1 MKKLVLAL
9 TLTLC
14 VMLVQPA
21 LASAST
27 PTLKQLAKTV
37 AALQKKVNAQAKT
50 ITSLKG
56 QLTSAK
62 HVLQLAPYVSVTRGA
77 LNGVFGPN
85 IVFRGANVQIKST
98 TREDDT
104 TGTGNLIVGWNDNP
118 SSFTTGYR
126 SGSNNLVSGD
136 TQTFASY
143 GCFLAGG
150 NNTATFTAALA
161 SVTGGFDNTASDSE
175 ATVSGGANNVA
186 SGYYSVVSGGN
197 GNTAS
202 NFNAVVSGGVANTA
216 SGDSATVSAG
226 HGVPMTSQYG
236 WGHP

>member
-9 TLTLC
+9 TVALC
-14 VMLVQPA
+14 VILVLPA

-62 HVLQLAPYVSVTRGA
+62 HVLQLAPYVSVAQGA
-77 LNGVFGPN
+77 MNGVPGPN
-85 IVFRGANVQIKST
+85 IVFRGANVQIKSAT
-98 TREDDT
+98 GEDDT

-118 SSFTTGYR
+118 SSLTTGYR

-136 TQTFASY
+136 NQTFTSY

-150 NNTATFTAALA
+150 YNTATASLA
-161 SVTGGFDNTASDSE
+161 SVSGGFGNTASNSE

-186 SGYYSVVSGGN
+186 SGWLSVVSGGN
-197 GNTAS
+197 SNDAS
-202 NFNAVVSGGVANTA
+202 GMNAAVSGGMANYA
-216 SGDSATVSAG
+216 SADSATVSAG
-226 HGVPMTSQYG
+226 YGITNNLQYG